1 MIKDFFNK
9 GNYNYEENISLK
21 KYNTYRI
28 DILAKY
34 MVFPKNA
41 KELIE
46 LINFARTNNIK
57 YMILGNGSNVIFN
70 TTYYDGIIIKLDN
83 FNNMTIKGNK
93 VYAEAGCS
101 LIKLAI
107 STINAGLSG
116 LEFACG
122 IPGTVG
128 ASISMNAGAYN
139 LDISNSLESIS
150 VLTPQNE
157 IITLNK
163 KNLEFSYRDSFLKR
177 NPDYVVLSAN
187 FLLKEGNREEMLL
200 QMEER
205 KKRRKDTQ
213 PLEYPSAGSVFR
225 NPKDMFAGE
234 LIENLGLK
242 GMKHN
247 GAMIS
252 DKHANFIVNTGNAK
266 SEDIKYLIDYAY
278 NKVKE
283 KYNVEMIVEQEFVNW

>member
-28 DILAKY
+28 DILTKY

-41 KELIE
+41 KELMK

-150 VLTPQNE
+150 VLAPQNK

-225 NPKDMFAGE
+225 NPPSMYAGE
-234 LIENLGLK
+234 LIEKCNLK
-242 GMKHN
+242 GYCI
-247 GAMIS
+247 GDATVS
-252 DKHANFIVNTGNAK
+252 TKHANFIVNKGNATGK
-266 SEDIKYLIDYAY
+266 DIVSLINKIKEEVKNKYKIELIL
-278 NKVKE
+278 E
-283 KYNVEMIVEQEFVNW
+283 QIIVE

>member
-57 YMILGNGSNVIFN
+57 YMVLGNGSNVIFI

-150 VLTPQNE
+150 VLTPQNK

-225 NPKDMFAGE
+225 NPPSMYAGE
-234 LIENLGLK
+234 LIEKCNLK
-242 GMKHN
+242 GYCI
-247 GAMIS
+247 GDATVS
-252 DKHANFIVNTGNAK
+252 TKHANFIVNKGNATGK
-266 SEDIKYLIDYAY
+266 DIVSLINKIKEEVKNKYKIELIL
-278 NKVKE
+278 E
-283 KYNVEMIVEQEFVNW
+283 QIIVE

>member
-107 STINAGLSG
+107 STINAELSG

-150 VLTPQNE
+150 VLTPQNK

-187 FLLKEGNREEMLL
+187 FLLKKGNREEMLL

-225 NPKDMFAGE
+225 NPPSMYAGE
-234 LIENLGLK
+234 LIEKCNLK
-242 GMKHN
+242 GYCI
-247 GAMIS
+247 GDATVS
-252 DKHANFIVNTGNAK
+252 TKHANFIVNKGNATGK
-266 SEDIKYLIDYAY
+266 DIVSLINKIKEEVKNKYKIELIL
-278 NKVKE
+278 E
-283 KYNVEMIVEQEFVNW
+283 QIIVE

>member
-1 MIKDFFNK
+1 
-9 GNYNYEENISLK
+9 
-21 KYNTYRI
+21 
-28 DILAKY
+28 
-34 MVFPKNA
+34 
-41 KELIE
+41 
-46 LINFARTNNIK
+46 
-57 YMILGNGSNVIFN
+57 
-70 TTYYDGIIIKLDN
+70 
-83 FNNMTIKGNK
+83 MTIKGNK

-150 VLTPQNE
+150 VLTPQNK

-163 KNLEFSYRDSFLKR
+163 KKLEFSYRDSFLKR

-225 NPKDMFAGE
+225 NPPSMYAGE
-234 LIENLGLK
+234 LIEKCNLK
-242 GMKHN
+242 GYCI
-247 GAMIS
+247 GDATVS
-252 DKHANFIVNTGNAK
+252 TKHANFIVNKGNATGK
-266 SEDIKYLIDYAY
+266 DIVSLINKIKEEVKNKYKIELIL
-278 NKVKE
+278 E
-283 KYNVEMIVEQEFVNW
+283 QIIVE

>member
-34 MVFPKNA
+34 MVFPKKT

-107 STINAGLSG
+107 STINAELSG

-163 KNLEFSYRDSFLKR
+163 NKLEFSYRDSFLKR

-187 FLLKEGNREEMLL
+187 FLLKKGNREEMLL

-225 NPKDMFAGE
+225 NPPSMYAGE
-234 LIENLGLK
+234 LIEKCNLK
-242 GMKHN
+242 GYCI
-247 GAMIS
+247 GDATVS
-252 DKHANFIVNTGNAK
+252 TKHANFIVNKGNATGK
-266 SEDIKYLIDYAY
+266 DIVSLINKIKEEVKNKYKIELIL
-278 NKVKE
+278 E
-283 KYNVEMIVEQEFVNW
+283 QIIVE

>member
-34 MVFPKNA
+34 MVFPKNT

-83 FNNMTIKGNK
+83 FNNMSIKGNK

-107 STINAGLSG
+107 STINAELSG

-163 KNLEFSYRDSFLKR
+163 NKLEFSYRDSFLKR

-187 FLLKEGNREEMLL
+187 FLLKKGNREEMLL

-225 NPKDMFAGE
+225 NE
-234 LIENLGLK
+234 SL
-242 GMKHN
+242 
-247 GAMIS
+247 
-252 DKHANFIVNTGNAK
+252 
-266 SEDIKYLIDYAY
+266 
-278 NKVKE
+278 
-283 KYNVEMIVEQEFVNW
+283 

>member
-107 STINAGLSG
+107 STINAELSG

-163 KNLEFSYRDSFLKR
+163 KKLEFSYRDSFLKR

-187 FLLKEGNREEMLL
+187 FLLKKGNREEMLL

-225 NPKDMFAGE
+225 NPPSMYAGE
-234 LIENLGLK
+234 LIEKCNLK
-242 GMKHN
+242 GYCI
-247 GAMIS
+247 GDATVS
-252 DKHANFIVNTGNAK
+252 TKHANFIVNKGNATGK
-266 SEDIKYLIDYAY
+266 DIVSLINKIKEEVKNKYKIELIL
-278 NKVKE
+278 E
-283 KYNVEMIVEQEFVNW
+283 QIIVE

>member
-34 MVFPKNA
+34 MVFPKNT

-107 STINAGLSG
+107 STINAELSG

-157 IITLNK
+157 IIILNK
-163 KNLEFSYRDSFLKR
+163 KKLEFSYRDSFLKR

-187 FLLKEGNREEMLL
+187 FLLKKGNREEMLL

-225 NPKDMFAGE
+225 NPPSMYAGE
-234 LIENLGLK
+234 LIEKCNLK
-242 GMKHN
+242 GYCI
-247 GAMIS
+247 GDATVS
-252 DKHANFIVNTGNAK
+252 TKHANFIVNKGNATGK
-266 SEDIKYLIDYAY
+266 DIVSLINKIKEEVKNKYKIELIL
-278 NKVKE
+278 E
-283 KYNVEMIVEQEFVNW
+283 QIIVE

>member
-34 MVFPKNA
+34 MVFPKNT

-83 FNNMTIKGNK
+83 FNNMSIKGNK

-107 STINAGLSG
+107 STINAELSG

-163 KNLEFSYRDSFLKR
+163 NKLEFSYRDSFLKR

-187 FLLKEGNREEMLL
+187 FFLKKGNREEMLL

-225 NPKDMFAGE
+225 NPPSMYAGE
-234 LIENLGLK
+234 LIEKCNLK
-242 GMKHN
+242 GYCI
-247 GAMIS
+247 GDATVS
-252 DKHANFIVNTGNAK
+252 TKHANFIVNKGNATGK
-266 SEDIKYLIDYAY
+266 DIVSLINKIKEEVKNKYKIELIL
-278 NKVKE
+278 E
-283 KYNVEMIVEQEFVNW
+283 QIIVE

>member
-34 MVFPKNA
+34 MVFPKNT

-107 STINAGLSG
+107 STINAELSG

-139 LDISNSLESIS
+139 LDISNSLEYIS

-163 KNLEFSYRDSFLKR
+163 KKLEFSYRDSFLKR

-187 FLLKEGNREEMLL
+187 FLLKKGNREEMLL

-225 NPKDMFAGE
+225 NPPSMYAGE
-234 LIENLGLK
+234 LIEKCNLK
-242 GMKHN
+242 GYCI
-247 GAMIS
+247 GDATVS
-252 DKHANFIVNTGNAK
+252 TKHANFIVNKGNATGK
-266 SEDIKYLIDYAY
+266 DIVSLINKIKEEVKNKYKIELIL
-278 NKVKE
+278 E
-283 KYNVEMIVEQEFVNW
+283 QIIVE

>member
-34 MVFPKNA
+34 MVFPKNT

-83 FNNMTIKGNK
+83 FNNMTIKGNE

-107 STINAGLSG
+107 STINAELSG

-157 IITLNK
+157 IIILNK
-163 KNLEFSYRDSFLKR
+163 KKLEFSYRDSFLKR

-187 FLLKEGNREEMLL
+187 FLLKKGNREEMLL

-225 NPKDMFAGE
+225 NPPSMYAGE
-234 LIENLGLK
+234 LIEKCNLK
-242 GMKHN
+242 GYCI
-247 GAMIS
+247 GDATVS
-252 DKHANFIVNTGNAK
+252 TKHANFIVNKGNATGK
-266 SEDIKYLIDYAY
+266 DIVSLINKIKEEVKNKYKIELIL
-278 NKVKE
+278 E
-283 KYNVEMIVEQEFVNW
+283 QIIVE

>member
-1 MIKDFFNK
+1 MIKDFFNN

-150 VLTPQNE
+150 VLAPQNK

-225 NPKDMFAGE
+225 NPPSMYAGE
-234 LIENLGLK
+234 LIEKCNLK
-242 GMKHN
+242 GYCI
-247 GAMIS
+247 GDATVS
-252 DKHANFIVNTGNAK
+252 TKHANFIVNKGNATGK
-266 SEDIKYLIDYAY
+266 DIVSLINKIKEEVKNKYKIELIL
-278 NKVKE
+278 E
-283 KYNVEMIVEQEFVNW
+283 QIIVE

>member
-83 FNNMTIKGNK
+83 FNNMSIKGNK

-107 STINAGLSG
+107 STINAELSG

-163 KNLEFSYRDSFLKR
+163 KKLEFSYRDSFLKR

-187 FLLKEGNREEMLL
+187 FLLKKGNREEMLL

-225 NPKDMFAGE
+225 NPPSMYAGE
-234 LIENLGLK
+234 LIEKCNLK
-242 GMKHN
+242 GYCI
-247 GAMIS
+247 GDATVS
-252 DKHANFIVNTGNAK
+252 TKHANFIVNKGNATGK
-266 SEDIKYLIDYAY
+266 DIVSLINKIKEEVKNKYKIELIL
-278 NKVKE
+278 E
-283 KYNVEMIVEQEFVNW
+283 QIIVE

>member
-213 PLEYPSAGSVFR
+213 PLEYPSAEYNITIEEVF
-225 NPKDMFAGE
+225 
-234 LIENLGLK
+234 
-242 GMKHN
+242 
-247 GAMIS
+247 
-252 DKHANFIVNTGNAK
+252 
-266 SEDIKYLIDYAY
+266 
-278 NKVKE
+278 
-283 KYNVEMIVEQEFVNW
+283 

>member
-1 MIKDFFNK
+1 MIKDFFNN

-150 VLTPQNE
+150 VLTPQNK

-163 KNLEFSYRDSFLKR
+163 KKLEFSYRDSFLKR

-225 NPKDMFAGE
+225 NPPSMYAGE
-234 LIENLGLK
+234 LIEKCNLK
-242 GMKHN
+242 GYCI
-247 GAMIS
+247 GDATVS
-252 DKHANFIVNTGNAK
+252 TKHANFIVNKGNATGK
-266 SEDIKYLIDYAY
+266 DIVSLINKIKEEVKNKYKIELIL
-278 NKVKE
+278 E
-283 KYNVEMIVEQEFVNW
+283 QIIVE

>member
-57 YMILGNGSNVIFN
+57 YMVLGNGSNVIFN

-150 VLTPQNE
+150 VLAPQNK

-225 NPKDMFAGE
+225 NPPSMYAGE
-234 LIENLGLK
+234 LIEKCNLK
-242 GMKHN
+242 GYCI
-247 GAMIS
+247 GDATVS
-252 DKHANFIVNTGNAK
+252 TKHANFIVNKGNATGK
-266 SEDIKYLIDYAY
+266 DIVSLINKIKEEVKNKYKIELIL
-278 NKVKE
+278 E
-283 KYNVEMIVEQEFVNW
+283 QIIVE

>member
-150 VLTPQNE
+150 VLTPQNK

-205 KKRRKDTQ
+205 KKRIKDTQ
-213 PLEYPSAGSVFR
+213 PLEYTSAGSVFR
-225 NPKDMFAGE
+225 NPPSMYAGE
-234 LIENLGLK
+234 LIEKCNLK
-242 GMKHN
+242 GYCI
-247 GAMIS
+247 GDATVS
-252 DKHANFIVNTGNAK
+252 TKHANFIVNKGNATGK
-266 SEDIKYLIDYAY
+266 DIVSLINKIKEEVKNKYKIELIL
-278 NKVKE
+278 E
-283 KYNVEMIVEQEFVNW
+283 QIIVE

>member
-34 MVFPKNA
+34 MVFPKNT

-83 FNNMTIKGNK
+83 FNNMSIKGNK

-150 VLTPQNE
+150 VLTPQNK

-187 FLLKEGNREEMLL
+187 FLLKKGNREEMLL

-225 NPKDMFAGE
+225 NPPSMYAGE
-234 LIENLGLK
+234 LIEKCNLK
-242 GMKHN
+242 GYCI
-247 GAMIS
+247 GDATVS
-252 DKHANFIVNTGNAK
+252 TKHANYIVNKGNATGK
-266 SEDIKYLIDYAY
+266 DIVSLINKIKEEVKNKYKIELIL
-278 NKVKE
+278 E
-283 KYNVEMIVEQEFVNW
+283 QIIVE